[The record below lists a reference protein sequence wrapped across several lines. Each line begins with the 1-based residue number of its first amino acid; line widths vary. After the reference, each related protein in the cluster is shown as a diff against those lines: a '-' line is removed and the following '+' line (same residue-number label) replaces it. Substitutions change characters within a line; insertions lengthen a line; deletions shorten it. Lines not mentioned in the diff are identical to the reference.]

1 MKNLDAWT
9 AHIKD
14 PKERDKF
21 AEYIRNSTD
30 LLERLTK
37 IIDMKLAI
45 AKRSTKVDYESPG
58 WAYRQADQNG
68 TIRVLEDLRKL
79 TKIGD

>member
-14 PKERDKF
+14 PKDRNKF
-21 AEYIRNSTD
+21 AEYVRNSTD
-30 LLERLTK
+30 LLGRLTE
-37 IIDMKLAI
+37 IIDMKLTI
-45 AKRSTKVDYESPG
+45 AKRSTKTDYESPG

-68 TIRVLEDLRKL
+68 TIRTLEDLRKL
-79 TKIGD
+79 TNIGD